1 MGIDNILGRGGRAEG
16 MEYPKREV
24 MTMHCYGAIPTV
36 VLPHGTH
43 GRSQESF
50 GIAKMATHQRTTY
63 EYSYT

>member
-1 MGIDNILGRGGRAEG
+1 